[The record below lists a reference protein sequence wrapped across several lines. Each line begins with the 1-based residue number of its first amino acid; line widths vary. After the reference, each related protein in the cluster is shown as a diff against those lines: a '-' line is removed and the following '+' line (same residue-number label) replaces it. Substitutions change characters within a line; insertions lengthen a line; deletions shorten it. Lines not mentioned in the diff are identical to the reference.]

1 MINPDFS
8 TKILF
13 ISSDCLGRSPFQ
25 AVINLTYLKEISYF
39 PPFGFS
45 FISVADSLCIILHQ
59 FLFLSSSSLWTP
71 SVFPDISSIDAY
83 SKHIPSHAY
92 SAVISPAVT
101 LPSKFNIASPL
112 DPEVADQLVHFISQS
127 LNKYLLHADFMPGD
141 VLHPGNVK
149 QNFGLLWSRQ
159 LQSSQSPI
167 FKSVQTWPISKKHMK
182 CTYPVY
188 WKGTLTVTSDL
199 GKGKCQQHQS
209 YA

>member
-1 MINPDFS
+1 MSFGKELNKSHYKLFFFNKLFFNSMEVLTWMINPDFS

-25 AVINLTYLKEISYF
+25 AAINLTYLKEISYF

-112 DPEVADQLVHFISQS
+112 DPEVAD
-127 LNKYLLHADFMPGD
+127 
-141 VLHPGNVK
+141 
-149 QNFGLLWSRQ
+149 
-159 LQSSQSPI
+159 
-167 FKSVQTWPISKKHMK
+167 
-182 CTYPVY
+182 
-188 WKGTLTVTSDL
+188 
-199 GKGKCQQHQS
+199 
-209 YA
+209 